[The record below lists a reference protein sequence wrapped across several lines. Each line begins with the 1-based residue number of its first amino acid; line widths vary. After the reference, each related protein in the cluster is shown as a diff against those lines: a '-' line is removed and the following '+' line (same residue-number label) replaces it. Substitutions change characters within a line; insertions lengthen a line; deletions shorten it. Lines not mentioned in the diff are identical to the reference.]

1 MRSRFKKEKLKIA
14 LFGIMGHGKSAT
26 GNLIAGRECFIVSND
41 VQTCT
46 KNIQSYDNGE
56 LIVFDTRGLNDKGE
70 TDVNSL
76 QEMLLTFKKEK
87 INALFLVFNGQVCR
101 IDEAMKQVIRMTCKC
116 FLGKYIWKQIG
127 IIFTHYGHDED
138 EQEEVRKRSKNFVR
152 EVLKTAEEEYKN
164 ICKFQDQNNKICNS
178 CEKITQTLNCFY
190 INAKKKKDGRY
201 DNNTLQEIEKIKH
214 TIKDYPPI
222 DIVQSKFIVKVD
234 ILRNQKG
241 DVSNVLRKEIDKGFL
256 AGLKTFGCYALG
268 VGNLLMTPYYLI
280 DGGACK
286 LLGLPFEKNAY
297 INEMGDDL
305 LSMPDKTREIFTEF
319 PDRVNTKIVGCE
331 TQYELYDLKLIYWSD
346 GTIDHQMFNVRQK
359 KIFNKYN

>member
-1 MRSRFKKEKLKIA
+1 M
-14 LFGIMGHGKSAT
+14 
-26 GNLIAGRECFIVSND
+26 
-41 VQTCT
+41 
-46 KNIQSYDNGE
+46 
-56 LIVFDTRGLNDKGE
+56 
-70 TDVNSL
+70 
-76 QEMLLTFKKEK
+76 
-87 INALFLVFNGQVCR
+87 
-101 IDEAMKQVIRMTCKC
+101 
-116 FLGKYIWKQIG
+116 
-127 IIFTHYGHDED
+127 
-138 EQEEVRKRSKNFVR
+138 
-152 EVLKTAEEEYKN
+152 
-164 ICKFQDQNNKICNS
+164 
-178 CEKITQTLNCFY
+178 
-190 INAKKKKDGRY
+190 
-201 DNNTLQEIEKIKH
+201 
-214 TIKDYPPI
+214 
-222 DIVQSKFIVKVD
+222 QSKFIVKVD